1 MHDSLVLSPDLTGD
15 ARPDLW
21 ARDLATGGLWVY
33 PGDGAGSFTAATQV
47 GWGWHMHDALMA
59 AGDVTGDGI
68 PDLWARERSTG
79 VLWLYPGSAGGVPTA
94 PRFVG
99 SGWNMHDALVAPG
112 DVNGDKKA
120 DLWARE
126 AATGVLWFYAGDGAG
141 GFGSRAPVGSGWGMH
156 DVLTPTVDQTGDG
169 RPDLF
174 GRLRSSGDRYLY
186 PVTRTGTPTK
196 PRFVGSGWQMHDAV
210 L

>member
-1 MHDSLVLSPDLTGD
+1 
-15 ARPDLW
+15 
-21 ARDLATGGLWVY
+21 
-33 PGDGAGSFTAATQV
+33 
-47 GWGWHMHDALMA
+47 
-59 AGDVTGDGI
+59 
-68 PDLWARERSTG
+68 
-79 VLWLYPGSAGGVPTA
+79 
-94 PRFVG
+94 
-99 SGWNMHDALVAPG
+99 MHDALVAPG

-196 PRFVGSGWQMHDAV
+196 PRFVGSGWQMHVPCSSGMRGVSRTTHAAHPPRRY
-210 L
+210 